1 MEIQNKNT
9 PGCVC
14 IEEKENQKRKR
25 EEGVS
30 KKANKSIIIVMSLDS
45 YNPPK
50 TITAD
55 NTKMINQIEKRTKNL
70 YLP

>member
-1 MEIQNKNT
+1 
-9 PGCVC
+9 
-14 IEEKENQKRKR
+14 
-25 EEGVS
+25 
-30 KKANKSIIIVMSLDS
+30 MSLDS